1 MDKKNIFIISGLAL
15 VVVISV
21 FFLTK
26 KFGSSS
32 KDSSGYTES
41 GGADGSSDPNLN
53 PLGTSSQFWD
63 EALSPFRDEERKS
76 YLELVGD
83 LQSGKIN
90 FVWEIWALR
99 RKCDS
104 SYKAEQCNAILLAYV
119 DANYE
124 SPDKEKI
131 KDLFESYF
139 KYESAIHQLDIPA
152 STSFE
157 DKYEILKAKRKQI
170 LGDEKEE
177 LIFGMEESQVQFM
190 EGSRNFI
197 VSSKNMSP
205 EDRVRKYQ
213 DLKKKTYGSYY
224 ESVVSREDKFDHYQT
239 ELELRD
245 RELAGLNAEEKEKK
259 LAVLETKYFG
269 KERAAAMAKVRK
281 DEVDEKNRISDYEKQ
296 EKEFLSHNSNLS
308 ASEKEKKLRE
318 IRVKILGEEEADAYA
333 RRAQLEQE
341 TKD

>member
-21 FFLTK
+21 FFLSK
-26 KFGSSS
+26 KLGNS
-32 KDSSGYTES
+32 KDNSSYTES
-41 GGADGSSDPNLN
+41 GSPDGSSDPNLN
-53 PLGTSSQFWD
+53 PLGSSSQFWD
-63 EALSPFRDEERKS
+63 EALSPFRDEEKKS

-99 RKCDS
+99 RKCDP
-104 SYKAEQCNAILLAYV
+104 SYKAEQCNATLLAYI

-139 KYESAIHQLDIPA
+139 KYETAIHQLEIPA

-157 DKYEILKAKRKQI
+157 DKYEILKAKRKQV

-177 LIFGMEESQVQFM
+177 LIFGMEEAQVQFM

-224 ESVVSREDKFDHYQT
+224 ESVVGREDKFDHYQT
-239 ELELRD
+239 EIELR
-245 RELAGLNAEEKEKK
+245 EKEFAGLNAEEKEKK
-259 LAVLETKYFG
+259 LATLETKYFG

-281 DEVDEKNRISDYEKQ
+281 EESDEKHKISDYEKQ
-296 EKEFLSHNSNLS
+296 EKEFLSQNSSLS
-308 ASEKEKKLRE
+308 ASEKEKKLKE
-318 IRVKILGEEEADAYA
+318 LRVKILGEEEADAYA
-333 RRAQLEQE
+333 RRAQLEKE
-341 TKD
+341 TGN